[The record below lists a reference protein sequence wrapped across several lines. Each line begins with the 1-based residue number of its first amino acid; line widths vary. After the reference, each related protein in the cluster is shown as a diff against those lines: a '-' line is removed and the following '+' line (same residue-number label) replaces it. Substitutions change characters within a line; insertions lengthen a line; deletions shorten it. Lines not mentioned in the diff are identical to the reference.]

1 MSKNHSTVDKSFGFE
16 KINNLY
22 ENIKEALNSIAAK
35 EYMLENPSIV
45 ISHDD
50 TYSNFEEM
58 ELLIKAEITEFK
70 NRMRSINFFKW
81 ALVLFESFGA
91 YLAIGLVAHALN
103 VQGWIDEE
111 YYYVIS
117 IFQWILSV
125 TFSFAIVNFAI
136 KTVKRKTPEDKVE
149 NKQFMIAFAAIMSLP
164 LFNVM
169 LIYGV
174 NYEIDN
180 KEIYFISLFFTLF
193 TGTILV
199 LRSSSL
205 SEKESKR
212 FQMLKKFKKSLEVR
226 KKLYDK
232 ARKLYLQIFT
242 QNNKYDGF
250 VENAD
255 TIDNTN
261 TLYAPL
267 KRFLSKSS
275 SEGFDN
281 WADEY
286 IRDCKNNLRL
296 SIQNDI
302 H

>member
-1 MSKNHSTVDKSFGFE
+1 MSKNHSNVDKSFGFE
-16 KINNLY
+16 KINSLF
-22 ENIKEALNSIAAK
+22 ENIKEALNTIAAK

-50 TYSNFEEM
+50 SYSNFEEM
-58 ELLIKAEITEFK
+58 ELLIKAEISAFK
-70 NRMRSINFFKW
+70 NKMRSINFFKW

-91 YLAIGLVAHALN
+91 YLAIGLVTHALN

-117 IFQWILSV
+117 IIQWLLSV

-193 TGTILV
+193 TGTLLV

-205 SEKESKR
+205 SEKEAKR
-212 FQMLKKFKKSLEVR
+212 LQMLKKFKKSLEVR
-226 KKLYDK
+226 KKLYEK
-232 ARKLYLQIFT
+232 ARILYLQIFT
-242 QNNKYDGF
+242 QNNKYEGF
-250 VENAD
+250 LENVD
-255 TIDNTN
+255 NIDNSN

-267 KRFLSKSS
+267 KRFLSQSS
-275 SEGFDN
+275 NEGFDKWSN
-281 WADEY
+281 NYIKIEKNKRSLNEDE
-286 IRDCKNNLRL
+286 IV
-296 SIQNDI
+296 
-302 H
+302 